1 MNFYVFVILAF
12 GILGIIYI
20 NRPQCVQQ
28 GEDCTSSSVGCCD
41 GLYCN
46 KTSQTCEYNYVKN
59 ENFFCDI
66 QNYKDK
72 DSKDFIYLRSD
83 ATNKTKEE
91 FIKNITD
98 LCDKCRN
105 NPDSCPNKTPIK
117 TCNGFVIVDDPS
129 GKSEDTWQ
137 KGVAPLCDSRY
148 ITSLN
153 PARKGVDTYTI
164 VQ

>member
-1 MNFYVFVILAF
+1 MNFYVFVMLAF

-46 KTSQTCEYNYVKN
+46 KTSQTCEYNYIKN
-59 ENFFCDI
+59 ESYGCVP
-66 QNYKDK
+66 QNTNKYSTVFLK
-72 DSKDFIYLRSD
+72 SD
-83 ATNKTKEE
+83 TTNKTKEE

-98 LCDKCRN
+98 LCDKCEKDLDAC
-105 NPDSCPNKTPIK
+105 PVDSYEK
-117 TCNGFVIVDDPS
+117 TCKGFQIVDDPT
-129 GKSEDTWQ
+129 GQADDTWQ
-137 KGVAPLCDSRY
+137 KGVATLCDSRY
-148 ITSLN
+148 ITNLN
-153 PARKGVDTYTI
+153 PAKQGVDTYTI